1 MNRRARFLHPHV
13 QVHRIALQVL
23 SIDDDAPDMHPDPGR
38 CGVVGQDPVGFGHGP
53 AGPRGAFYGV
63 RGAGE
68 FGEKAILYQLEGAA
82 AMARSPA

>member
-1 MNRRARFLHPHV
+1 MTLPTCTPI
-13 QVHRIALQVL
+13 QV
-23 SIDDDAPDMHPDPGR
+23 DAASSGR
-38 CGVVGQDPVGFGHGP
+38 SRLAS